1 MDKRKLANKVSSLV
15 RQLKGK
21 IFQPHL
27 HKMQIVL
34 KSRNIILNRRLFKK
48 TADLIVLTKR
58 HMVSKTVREHG

>member
-34 KSRNIILNRRLFKK
+34 KSRNILNRRLLKK
-48 TADLIVLTKR
+48 SADLIVLTKR